1 MFVKGFV
8 LVGGGRTFKLQ
19 KERGTFK
26 LEVFNRRG
34 RGLNCCR
41 RQGNLFQSR
50 KVIFMCGG
58 LERDFQVA
66 VLAGILFYG
75 RYFLSE
81 EESSQ

>member
-8 LVGGGRTFKLQ
+8 LVGGGGTFKLQ

-26 LEVFNRRG
+26 LEVFNRRS
-34 RGLNCCR
+34 CR